1 MYFVFICVFIFV
13 FCIVGEDINVVYSI
27 DEEIL
32 NGMYIGNVV
41 MDFNFRFQMIES
53 DFKILKFSFLL
64 GESYVFMFIIDEILG
79 NFYIV
84 RVVDCEKLC
93 FFIVVCKIF
102 FEVFVKFIIR
112 SFFIKIKFVIY
123 IQDINDYFL
132 VFLRSFMSLEI
143 FEFIFIGNLFI
154 IDGVKDVD
162 ISFNYILN
170 FYMLE

>member
-1 MYFVFICVFIFV
+1 
-13 FCIVGEDINVVYSI
+13 
-27 DEEIL
+27 
-32 NGMYIGNVV
+32 MYIGNVV

-64 GESYVFMFIIDEILG
+64 GESYVFMFIINEILG

>member
-1 MYFVFICVFIFV
+1 MIKSDF
-13 FCIVGEDINVVYSI
+13 
-27 DEEIL
+27 EIL
-32 NGMYIGNVV
+32 M
-41 MDFNFRFQMIES
+41 
-53 DFKILKFSFLL
+53 FSFLL

-123 IQDINDYFL
+123 I
-132 VFLRSFMSLEI
+132 
-143 FEFIFIGNLFI
+143 
-154 IDGVKDVD
+154 
-162 ISFNYILN
+162 
-170 FYMLE
+170 